1 MEAVALTLKQQENMS
16 KPIIK
21 MALMMLDNIRQQLI
35 DGECDEADIQDAM
48 TKFHPEQNGYFKQED
63 FVTADKAMKILH
75 LGNNRVKFFE
85 LAKEYGIENHKISN
99 QNVGF
104 LRKDIERLAVIL
116 DDEVKE
122 REKREKKKKGQRKFL
137 W

>member
-1 MEAVALTLKQQENMS
+1 
-16 KPIIK
+16 
-21 MALMMLDNIRQQLI
+21 MALMLLDNIRQQLI
-35 DGECDEADIQDAM
+35 NGECDEADIQDAM

-75 LGNNRVKFFE
+75 LGSNRVKFFE
-85 LAKEYGIENHKISN
+85 LTKEYGIENHKISN

-104 LRKDIERLAVIL
+104 LRKDIERLAFIL
-116 DDEVKE
+116 HEEVKD
-122 REKREKKKKGQRKFL
+122 RELKEKKKKGQRKVL

>member
-21 MALMMLDNIRQQLI
+21 MALMLLDNIRQQLI
-35 DGECDEADIQDAM
+35 NGECDEADIQDAM
-48 TKFHPEQNGYFKQED
+48 TKFHPEKNGYFKQED
-63 FVTADKAMKILH
+63 FVTADAAMKILH
-75 LGNNRVKFFE
+75 LGSNRVKFFE
-85 LAKEYGIENHKISN
+85 LTKEYGIENHKISN

-104 LRKDIERLAVIL
+104 LRKDIERLAFIL
-116 DDEVKE
+116 QDEVKE
-122 REKREKKKKGQRKFL
+122 REKKENKRKGQRKFL